1 MSAPPS
7 GHARGPEREGAARTG
22 DISVAA
28 PAGPTAAESVT
39 ELAERLVD
47 EMARRWQAG
56 ERPGAEEF
64 LGRHPELR
72 AHPEAAAD
80 LIYEELC
87 LRQAHGEAVD
97 AEAVLDRFPEWRG
110 PLRLLLEC
118 HRLLEPPRQAARFP
132 EAGEAL
138 GEFRLVAELGR
149 GAQGRVFL
157 ARQPALAGR
166 PVVLKLTPRT
176 GREHLALARLQHTH
190 VVPLLSAHEDAER
203 GLRVLCMPYFGGA
216 TLGRILERLR
226 DRPPAARTGRDL
238 LRALDEAQRAAPVAL
253 PTRGPGRDNLTR
265 ASYADAVCA
274 VGVCLAEALHYAH
287 ERGLLHLDVK
297 PANVLLAADA
307 TPMLLDLHLAH
318 EPIQPGQP
326 PPEWLGGTLS
336 YMPREQQA
344 ALAAV
349 SAGRPVPAAVG
360 ARADVYSLGV
370 VLYEALG
377 GPHRYLPGVSP
388 RLDRCNPAVS
398 PGLADVIHRCLALEA
413 RDRYGGAADLAA
425 DLRRHLNHEPL
436 RGVPN
441 RSRTER
447 WRKWRRRRPHALPLA
462 AMAVAVVLALAAL
475 AGGAAAW
482 LRQDPVGQTEQA
494 EQARADAERERLGGQ
509 LHRLADRLRG
519 GYGTGAPASPEL
531 VRLDADFRD
540 LWGRRA
546 EIAERVGAERA
557 RADLLDVALCWCDL
571 HVSRAGDGVPA
582 ARREA
587 LAVLAEAEALFGPDP
602 VLAHERQ
609 RHGGAPTRPG
619 REARTA
625 WEHMAL
631 GRSCLRAGNWD
642 EAAAHLDES
651 LRLEPAGLWP
661 NFYRGLCW
669 HHAGRYQEA
678 VTAFSVCVGA
688 APDSAACC
696 CNRALAFAELGR
708 TREAL
713 RDCDRALQLDP
724 ALAAAALN
732 RGILHYRE
740 GRLADAVTDLER
752 ALDGGAD
759 PAAVH
764 YNLALVRLARGERDA
779 ALRQVQL
786 ALDRDPD
793 NRDARALRERLG
805 RQH

>member
-1 MSAPPS
+1 VLAP
-7 GHARGPEREGAARTG
+7 
-22 DISVAA
+22 
-28 PAGPTAAESVT
+28 ESVT

-64 LGRHPELR
+64 LGRYPELR
-72 AHPEAAAD
+72 AHPETAAD

-97 AEAVLDRFPEWRG
+97 AEAVLARFPEWRG
-110 PLRLLLEC
+110 PLRVLLEC

-132 EAGEAL
+132 EVGAAL
-138 GEFRLVAELGR
+138 GEFDLIAELGR

-157 ARQPALAGR
+157 ARQPALADR

-176 GREHLALARLQHTH
+176 GQEHLSLARLQHTH
-190 VVPLLSAHEDAER
+190 VVPLLSHHEDADR

-216 TLGRILERLR
+216 TLARVLEGLR
-226 DRPPAARTGRDL
+226 DRPPAARTGSDL
-238 LRALDEAQRAAPVAL
+238 LRVLDEARRAAPVAV
-253 PTRGPGRDNLTR
+253 PTRGPGRDHLAR

-274 VGVCLAEALHYAH
+274 VGICLAEALQYAH
-287 ERGLLHLDVK
+287 ERDLLHLDVK
-297 PANVLLAADA
+297 PSNVLLAADA

-318 EPIQPGQP
+318 EPILPGQP
-326 PPEWLGGTLS
+326 PPKWLGGTLS
-336 YMPREQQA
+336 YMPHEQQA
-344 ALAAV
+344 ALEAV
-349 SAGRPVPAAVG
+349 RADRPVPAAVG
-360 ARADVYSLGV
+360 PPADVYSLGV

-377 GPHRYLPGVSP
+377 GPHPYLPGVSP

-398 PGLADVIHRCLALEA
+398 PGLADVIHKCLALKA
-413 RDRYGGAADLAA
+413 RDRYAGARALAT

-436 RGVPN
+436 CGVPN
-441 RSRTER
+441 RSRAER

-462 AMAVAVVLALAAL
+462 AMALAVVLALVAL
-475 AGGAAAW
+475 AGGGAAW
-482 LRQDPVGQTEQA
+482 LRQDPGSQTEQA
-494 EQARADAERERLGGQ
+494 ERARADAERERLGGE

-519 GYGTGAPASPEL
+519 SYGALAPAAPEL
-531 VRLDADFRD
+531 PRLDATFRA
-540 LWGRRA
+540 LWERRA
-546 EIAERVGAERA
+546 EVAERVGAERA

-571 HVSRAGDGVPA
+571 HASRADGVGGPA

-587 LAVLAEAEALFGPDP
+587 LAVLTEAEELFGPDP

-609 RHGGAPTRPG
+609 RYGGAPAGPG

-625 WEHMAL
+625 WQHTAL
-631 GRSCLRAGNWD
+631 GRSCLRTGDWEA
-642 EAAAHLDES
+642 AAAHLDES

-678 VTAFSVCVGA
+678 VTAFSVCIGA

-696 CNRALAFAELGR
+696 SNRALAFAALGR
-708 TREAL
+708 TGEAL
-713 RDCDRALQLDP
+713 RDYDRALQLDP
-724 ALAAAALN
+724 DLAPAALN
-732 RGILHYRE
+732 RGILHFRA
-740 GRLADAVTDLER
+740 GRLADAVADLER

-779 ALRQVQL
+779 ALYHVQL
-786 ALDRDPD
+786 ALDHDAG
-793 NRDARALRERLG
+793 NRDARALRERL
-805 RQH
+805 RRER